1 MPRFVIAM
9 DSFKGSL
16 SSMQAGNIVRKALC
30 AHFPGAE
37 AEVVPLADGGEGTLD
52 AIAAAAGGRIVPLR
66 AAGPLGSP
74 VETAYGVIRGDTAV
88 LETANVA
95 GLTMVPEDKRHP
107 YRTTTAGLGELMRAA
122 LDAGIRKFVI
132 GLGGSA
138 TCDGGIGMLRALG
151 ARFRDAEGRELEGF
165 GADLSR
171 LHAVDLAGLD
181 PRLGDCEII
190 AASDVTNPLCG
201 PQGAAIVF
209 APQKGASA
217 EEAGL
222 IDRHMARYAAMM
234 EHALGRP
241 LQNVPGAGAAGG
253 LGFALLALGAQIR
266 SGAELIL
273 ELSGFR
279 EKLARAD
286 WVITGEGRSDRQ
298 TLYGKLPFRVAHMAK
313 AYGVPAILIS
323 GSLGEGAGELGKH
336 FAGCFAAVR
345 EPASVQECM
354 AQAEPLLYSCADNV
368 FRLLRHAYAA
378 RR

>member
-1 MPRFVIAM
+1 MPRMVIAM

-16 SSMQAGNIVRKALC
+16 SSVQAGNIVKKALL

-37 AEVVPLADGGEGTLD
+37 AEVVPMADGGEGTLE
-52 AIAAAAGGRIVPLR
+52 AIAAAAGGRIVPMN
-66 AAGPLGSP
+66 ATGPLGSP
-74 VETAYGVIRGDTAV
+74 VKTAYVIRDDTAV
-88 LETANVA
+88 LETAHVA
-95 GLTMVPEDKRHP
+95 GLTMVPQDHRHP
-107 YRTTTAGLGELMRAA
+107 YRTTTAGLGELMRSA

-138 TCDGGIGMLRALG
+138 TCDGGIGMLRAFG
-151 ARFRDAEGRELEGF
+151 ARFLDADGRELKGC
-165 GADLSR
+165 GADLLR

-181 PRLGDCEII
+181 PRLKDCEII

-201 PQGAAIVF
+201 PQGASIVF

-217 EEAGL
+217 DEADL
-222 IDRHMARYAAMM
+222 LDRHMARYAALM
-234 EHALGRP
+234 ENALGRS
-241 LQNVPGAGAAGG
+241 LQNTPGAGAAGG

-266 SGAELIL
+266 SGAEMIL

-298 TLYGKLPFRVAHMAK
+298 TLYGKLPFRVAQIAK
-313 AYGVPAILIS
+313 ACGVPAILIS
-323 GSLGEGAGELGKH
+323 GSLGEGAGELGEH

-354 AQAEPLLYSCADNV
+354 AQAEPLLFSCAANV
-368 FRLLRHAYAA
+368 FRLLRHAFAA
-378 RR
+378 GR